1 MSNGKNHIA
10 DKETL
15 DAVNGKVGS
24 SGDGISGTSLFAKIN
39 KLLGTVAD
47 HVAEWTSARAANID
61 NLDAAISGRAP
72 ANTALSNAVW
82 TNTRAGYL
90 DKLNSGVPITSMP
103 SVIKSVQRGII
114 TIPGESTEAS
124 ATLTK
129 SVNLNKAVVL
139 YGGSIGGAS
148 GLTDYPGYWDARL
161 ALAANKVT
169 VTRAYSYGYKAT
181 VSYQVLEFA

>member
-39 KLLGTVAD
+39 KLLGAVAD

-90 DKLNSGVPITSMP
+90 DKLNSGVAVASLSGKI
-103 SVIKSVQRGII
+103 IKSVQRGIGVGDI
-114 TIPGESTEAS
+114 TIS
-124 ATLTK
+124 A
-129 SVNLNKAVVL
+129 VNLQKSLLIISGSSAKDE
-139 YGGSIGGAS
+139 GGKTSPEPAWGRIVNSTTIRLACS
-148 GLTDYPGYWDARL
+148 NYTSSYPGLVPW
-161 ALAANKVT
+161 
-169 VTRAYSYGYKAT
+169 
-181 VSYQVLEFA
+181 QVIEFV